1 MEPRAQVANPY
12 TDTIVEERMQVEQI
26 SVFLENKS
34 GWLSDV
40 TAMLIEAKLNRA
52 LALADGQR
60 LYTL

>member
-1 MEPRAQVANPY
+1 
-12 TDTIVEERMQVEQI
+12 MQVEQI